1 MRHAFSAFFFLVFS
15 LSLASSASAQ
25 CERQQV
31 AIERCAER
39 ANAAYERACAAAE
52 RRSENC
58 ADSCQVRARTCYRAA
73 RGRDNASERCG
84 EAREACE
91 NRCPSSQ
98 PERSE
103 NECARERRPYD
114 ACMAPI
120 LAERARVAMERR
132 VAQQAAQRAAQA
144 EQARVEAERQV
155 EQARVEAE
163 RQVEQ
168 ARVEAARQ
176 AARTAGFYRD
186 PASGLV
192 MQFGFSPIEQNR
204 AGSRAYCSH
213 ILLAGGGWRLPTKDE
228 LLDVYTNSRYLEPSD
243 AGFWSTTPVAGSP
256 FDGWGVYFIDGSA
269 YSSAATLIGRARCVR

>member
-120 LAERARVAMERR
+120 LAERAAK
-132 VAQQAAQRAAQA
+132 RAEQQA
-144 EQARVEAERQV
+144 EQARVEAERRAAQEA

-163 RQVEQ
+163 RQ
-168 ARVEAARQ
+168 AD
-176 AARTAGFYRD
+176 RTAGFYRD

-192 MQFGFSPIEQNR
+192 MQVGFSPNVQNQ
-204 AGSRAYCSH
+204 AESRIYCSQ
-213 ILLAGGGWRLPTKDE
+213 LPLAGGGWRLPTKDE
-228 LLDVYTNSRYLEPSD
+228 LLVVYANRRYLEPSED
-243 AGFWSTTPVAGSP
+243 VLWSTTPYAGSP
-256 FDGWGVYFIDGSA
+256 SNGWGVNFGSGIA
-269 YSSAATLIGRARCVR
+269 YYYDVTYYPRARCVR